1 VLTFGSN
8 AFAIGGVGLVV
19 APGPG
24 LTAAELRTRAAYLAR
39 AAIGEARRIA
49 VTFVLSLVR
58 RAAAE
63 LSKLARWRVAEVEA
77 IAATPAPVPAGRG
90 PPVRGTAVTPA
101 NRAPGARSQIN
112 ASLYSIGAPPSMTPK
127 CKRAP
132 GRFLARG
139 SLKIFP
145 EDPTALAV
153 LIAMVPLV
161 RVIMRAVGILAT
173 DTARPTPP
181 GGRYDLAI

>member
-1 VLTFGSN
+1 MLAFGSN
-8 AFAIGGVGLVV
+8 AFAIGGAGLMIE
-19 APGPG
+19 PGPG
-24 LTAAELRTRAAYLAR
+24 LTAAELRRRAAYLAR
-39 AAIGEARRIA
+39 AAIGEARRVA
-49 VTFVLSLVR
+49 VTFVLSLAR

-112 ASLYSIGAPPSMTPK
+112 ASLYSIGAPPNMTPK

-139 SLKIFP
+139 SLSIFP
-145 EDPTALAV
+145 EDHKPAQAYLMTHPLCASSGAAGPNKVACRALA
-153 LIAMVPLV
+153 I
-161 RVIMRAVGILAT
+161 G
-173 DTARPTPP
+173 
-181 GGRYDLAI
+181 